1 MYGATNIFSNIFSDE
16 NCPAA
21 NNMFNITKADSVF
34 TLEIIILVFAAIN
47 FVTSVTLI
55 SGNSIFYILS
65 QWCIVDH
72 VSGYGLKIFC

>member
-34 TLEIIILVFAAIN
+34 TLEIIILVFAGIN

-55 SGNSIFYILS
+55 SGN
-65 QWCIVDH
+65 
-72 VSGYGLKIFC
+72 